1 MHARDSSPSQLAFV
15 CVHTFLFTNT
25 LRAQSDRPPWSN
37 AEVWHERGRWPL
49 GSYMTSIVGLWSSH
63 ALAIRTRGTHSP
75 RTQMRGR
82 GITCPEFIQ
91 HGRRAHQHSFNLP
104 CSRGLHRQGVLAI
117 TWATACTSTTTSCV
131 HWWSHWCQRRRPGTL
146 TQPALG
152 PDPKPVFRL

>member
-1 MHARDSSPSQLAFV
+1 M

-104 CSRGLHRQGVLAI
+104 RRGGRKKG
-117 TWATACTSTTTSCV
+117 
-131 HWWSHWCQRRRPGTL
+131 L
-146 TQPALG
+146 TQTLPFNGPKALFYTSALSAHPSYRSALDPGPPGGRAAPADALETNF
-152 PDPKPVFRL
+152 KPRNSG